1 MSKSRKGPG
10 ARRRKGAKAASPGAL
25 PDLATLVALLMAS
38 EHGRDC
44 DDPLGEAQ
52 DKAFDA
58 MESADPAERIRLAR
72 EALDLSPLCADAYLV
87 LARETKDA
95 QAALPL
101 YRQACEAGAEALGAE
116 AFEEDAGHFWGL
128 IETRPYMRAR
138 QELAMAL
145 WEVGEREAAAQHY
158 REMLRLNPN
167 DNQGIR
173 YLLIDALLALGAE
186 AEAERLLEQY
196 EKDGSAA
203 MAWSAALLAF
213 RRDGRS
219 KAADAA
225 LKRAIDA
232 NPHVPDYLLGRRKLP
247 ESLPALI
254 GLGDR
259 NEAIAYV
266 HGAAPIW
273 AETEG
278 ARAWVEAAAN
288 SGTQY

>member
-72 EALDLSPLCADAYLV
+72 EALDISPLCADAYLV
-87 LARETKDA
+87 LAGESEDP
-95 QAALPL
+95 QAALAL

-116 AFEEDAGHFWGL
+116 AFEEDVGHFWGL

-138 QELAMAL
+138 HALAMAL
-145 WEVGEREAAAQHY
+145 WEAGEREAAAHHY

-173 YLLIDALLALGAE
+173 YLLIDALIALGAD
-186 AEAERLLEQY
+186 AEAERLLKQY

-203 MAWSAALLAF
+203 MTWSAALLAF
-213 RRDGRS
+213 RRGGRS

-225 LKRAIDA
+225 LKRAIKA
-232 NPHVPDYLLGRRKLP
+232 NPHVPDYLLGRKKLP
-247 ESLPALI
+247 ELLPAFI
-254 GLGDR
+254 GMGDR

-266 HGAAPIW
+266 HGAAPVW

-278 ARAWVEAAAN
+278 ARAWLEALTAR
-288 SGTQY
+288 S